1 MTSCAPTANEL
12 VHHLDQPVQLA
23 RKSKYGYIQACL
35 QILPPRRS
43 VPWRCG
49 QQHIAM
55 PAEFALWLVVGSD
68 PKYVHSTKRR
78 QTFVD
83 KGDQRTFT

>member
-1 MTSCAPTANEL
+1 
-12 VHHLDQPVQLA
+12 
-23 RKSKYGYIQACL
+23 
-35 QILPPRRS
+35 
-43 VPWRCG
+43 
-49 QQHIAM
+49 M